1 MDNALYANVAKYAAK
16 RGMSI
21 RQVELKAG
29 LGNGTIGKWRTAE
42 PSIKNIKAVA
52 ATLGVAVSTLL
63 KETE

>member
-1 MDNALYANVAKYAAK
+1 MIYENIKNICEKRSISISAL
-16 RGMSI
+16 
-21 RQVELKAG
+21 EEKAG